1 MEIEGC
7 SVCQGP
13 GQVGLFVCILLRIKS
28 LDLHLPGKFVN
39 GLPYK
44 LGKLGKMF
52 ISKQDNGLQ
61 CSRSRGVRRVCAPPR
76 AKMDTLDRI
85 VKDLK

>member
-44 LGKLGKMF
+44 LGKLGKIF
-52 ISKQDNGLQ
+52 YFKTRQWTTVQQKQGGAQGVHAPKSQNGY
-61 CSRSRGVRRVCAPPR
+61 A
-76 AKMDTLDRI
+76 
-85 VKDLK
+85 